1 MAVFDPG
8 SAGNLSG
15 LTDMKKVQDYLYRLQ
30 EQLQYM
36 FRNLTPED
44 NNAAST
50 PSLSYATNQTIK
62 VIVNGEELDLV
73 LADEVI
79 KAINDSVETAIIQ
92 SNRVSWNGAQSAGG
106 KFQISSLGVPSITD
120 GNITNSTITGGDVT
134 GADISGGTIDSTDI
148 TGGTV
153 SGTDIQDGDLG
164 PFELASTGI
173 SNTDMT
179 LNADGTA
186 ELAELTLADSFWNG
200 QTVTQVVQALWN
212 AVFPT

>member
-79 KAINDSVETAIIQ
+79 KAINDSIETAIIQ
-92 SNRVSWNGAQSAGG
+92 SNRVSWNGASSAGG
-106 KFQISSLGVPSITD
+106 KFQISALGVPSITE
-120 GNITNSTITGGDVT
+120 GEISESNITDGTIDR
-134 GADISGGTIDSTDI
+134 ADISGSTI
-148 TGGTV
+148 
-153 SGTDIQDGDLG
+153 SGTDIQDGNLG

>member
-15 LTDMKKVQDYLYRLQ
+15 LTDMKKVQAYLYRLN

-73 LADEVI
+73 LANEII
-79 KAINDSVETAIIQ
+79 KAINDSIETAIIAA
-92 SNRVSWNGAQSAGG
+92 NRVSWNGASSAGG
-106 KFQISSLGVPSITD
+106 KFRISALGVPSITEGD
-120 GNITNSTITGGDVT
+120 ISNS
-134 GADISGGTIDSTDI
+134 DISGGTMSGTDI
-148 TGGTV
+148 SGGTM
-153 SGTDIQDGDLG
+153 SGTDIQDGNLG